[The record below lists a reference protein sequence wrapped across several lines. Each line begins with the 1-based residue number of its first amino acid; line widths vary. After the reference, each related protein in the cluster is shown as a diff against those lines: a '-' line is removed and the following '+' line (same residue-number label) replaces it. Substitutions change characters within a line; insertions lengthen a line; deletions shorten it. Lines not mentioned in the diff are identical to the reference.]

1 MAFDVFISYSLK
13 DVDVARSICQRLE
26 SSGIVC
32 WIAPRNIEPGIPY
45 GEAIIQ
51 GIEQSRSLLLVFS
64 QAANNSPQVL
74 REIERAVSKSKPLLT
89 VRVEN
94 LQPTASLEFF
104 LSSHHWFD
112 LFPDSDPNLLSA
124 LVQAVRR
131 SLSRQSNTMP
141 ATTTEELPRSTPMG
155 ELVRGKRG
163 WYWAVGA
170 VLAVTIFLAIFVAS
184 TWNRPLQ
191 AIPTPP
197 PADKPASTTVDPKPK
212 NRTGVMPRPSLSG
225 TTWVGSESASDTNS
239 LQFVFGNN
247 YTVTAYDDTGKTWSG
262 TWMLVGDNTVVIQLT
277 QPNAVNYSGQVQG
290 DRMSGK
296 AGRPG
301 ASGQWNWNV
310 QCVQQ
315 RK

>member
-1 MAFDVFISYSLK
+1 MAYDVFISYSLK
-13 DVDVARSICQRLE
+13 DADVARNICQRLE

-64 QAANNSPQVL
+64 VAANNSPQVL

-89 VRVEN
+89 VRVEDQ
-94 LQPTASLEFF
+94 QPTASLEFF

-112 LFPDSDPNLLSA
+112 LIPDDDPNLLSA

-131 SLSRQSNTMP
+131 SLSRQSNTMV
-141 ATTTEELPRSTPMG
+141 ATTGMELPRSALMG
-155 ELVRGKRG
+155 ELVRSKRG
-163 WYWAVGA
+163 WFWGIGA
-170 VLAVTIFLAIFVAS
+170 ALAVVIFLAMFVAL

-191 AIPTPP
+191 AIPAP
-197 PADKPASTTVDPKPK
+197 PATDKPDPSAVDSKPK
-212 NRTGVMPRPSLSG
+212 NRIGVMPRPSLAG

-239 LQFVFGNN
+239 LQFVFDNN
-247 YTVTAYDDTGKTWSG
+247 YSVTAYDDTGKTWSG
-262 TWMLVGDNTVVIQLT
+262 TWMLVGDSTVVIQLT
-277 QPNAVNYSGQVQG
+277 QPNAVNYSGQIEG

-301 ASGQWNWNV
+301 ASRQWNWNV